1 LRHLFPSDRIAGL
14 LDANRGLTAD
24 EVEQRQRL
32 YGGNDILGDRRSGWG
47 DIARD
52 TARDPMV
59 WLLVATAFL
68 FAWLGDYIEAGV
80 LALALVPI
88 AGMDAYLHRR
98 TQATTEGL
106 AGRLATQARVLR
118 DGVAREIPSAGLV
131 PGDLVIVNESESFPA
146 DGVLVAGVN
155 LQADESALTGEA
167 MPVRKR
173 PFKGAAGESETS
185 LDNEYWG
192 AAGTRLLTGE
202 ARLRVVFTGGET
214 LYGEIVR
221 FAREGQH
228 ERTPLQSAISALVA
242 GLVAIAVLVCV
253 ALAATRYYQGFGL
266 LDAFLSA
273 VTLAVA
279 ALPEEFPVA
288 FTFFLGVGVY
298 RLARRQALVRR
309 AVVIENIGRVTCICS
324 DKTGTITE
332 GKVTLA
338 HSLPVEA
345 IDAGELRRCAAIAS
359 RPGSGDPIDV
369 AVLEGTASPT
379 ETLLAT
385 FPFTEDRRR
394 EVSVVRDGNGG
405 FLVAAKGAPETIF
418 AMSSLSPEEKTTWLA
433 KTEELARAGHK
444 VLACAKKN
452 LSHWSGG
459 EPDRGYQFVGLLA
472 FEDPVRDGVREA
484 VAKAQGAGIRVI
496 MVTGDHLTTAAAIA
510 REIGLGG
517 ETPRIIEGEQLKAL
531 VSSRELTEFDVA
543 ARAIPAQ
550 KLDLVRA
557 LRASGEIV
565 AVTGDGVND
574 VPALQGAD
582 IGIAMGE
589 RGTRTAREVASIV
602 LLDDNFRTIVRAIS
616 EGRQLFRNL
625 KLSFAYLLMMHM
637 PLVATAALVP
647 FAGFPSSSSTPLR
660 FWYFRSFPPLTNSS
674 RSSETASS
682 ASSAGRNGHLSLL
695 LAPSSSR

>member
-173 PFKGAAGESETS
+173 PFKGASGESETS

-202 ARLRVVFTGGET
+202 ARLRVAFTGGET

-309 AVVIENIGRVTCICS
+309 AVVIENIGRV
-324 DKTGTITE
+324 
-332 GKVTLA
+332 
-338 HSLPVEA
+338 
-345 IDAGELRRCAAIAS
+345 
-359 RPGSGDPIDV
+359 
-369 AVLEGTASPT
+369 
-379 ETLLAT
+379 
-385 FPFTEDRRR
+385 
-394 EVSVVRDGNGG
+394 
-405 FLVAAKGAPETIF
+405 
-418 AMSSLSPEEKTTWLA
+418 
-433 KTEELARAGHK
+433 
-444 VLACAKKN
+444 
-452 LSHWSGG
+452 
-459 EPDRGYQFVGLLA
+459 
-472 FEDPVRDGVREA
+472 
-484 VAKAQGAGIRVI
+484 
-496 MVTGDHLTTAAAIA
+496 
-510 REIGLGG
+510 
-517 ETPRIIEGEQLKAL
+517 
-531 VSSRELTEFDVA
+531 
-543 ARAIPAQ
+543 
-550 KLDLVRA
+550 
-557 LRASGEIV
+557 IV
-565 AVTGDGVND
+565 A
-574 VPALQGAD
+574 
-582 IGIAMGE
+582 
-589 RGTRTAREVASIV
+589 
-602 LLDDNFRTIVRAIS
+602 
-616 EGRQLFRNL
+616 
-625 KLSFAYLLMMHM
+625 
-637 PLVATAALVP
+637 
-647 FAGFPSSSSTPLR
+647 SS
-660 FWYFRSFPPLTNSS
+660 
-674 RSSETASS
+674 
-682 ASSAGRNGHLSLL
+682 
-695 LAPSSSR
+695 